1 MKKGTKP
8 VVFVVILLIF
18 CFAYLAFF
26 GVSSTFGD
34 ITTTYVKGAG
44 DIRFGIDI
52 RGGVEVTFVPDTT
65 ETVTDEQ
72 MASAEAVIKLRLLSQ
87 NITDSEVYTD
97 YDNNRI
103 IVRFPWKEDETEF
116 DPAAAIEELGAT
128 ALLTFREGLEIDADG
143 VPTGVTKDTIIIQGA
158 DVQKAEAVVISDGQN
173 QAASSYAVK
182 LTLNESGKQAFA
194 EATARLGG
202 KVISI
207 WMDDVCIADPVV
219 NKDEPITDGMAYI
232 TGSFSADEVK
242 ALADRINAGALP
254 FKLNSQNFNSIN
266 ATLGA
271 DALQAMVLAGIIA
284 FALVCLIMIFV
295 FRLPGVIASIALL
308 GQVAGSIAAIS
319 GFFPGIPSFTLTL
332 PGIAGIIL
340 AIGMG
345 VDANV
350 ITGERIREELA
361 KGRTLEKAIDIGFSR
376 AFTAVLD
383 GNITV
388 LIVSVILMGAF
399 GDPNSIFAIIFK
411 PFALLFGA
419 STSGVIYSFGYTL
432 FVGVICNLV
441 MGVGA
446 TRLMLKSISKFAI
459 FRKLWMYGGKK

>member
-1 MKKGTKP
+1 MKKVTKP
-8 VVFVVILLIF
+8 IVFIVAALIV
-18 CFAYLAFF
+18 CFAYLSFF
-26 GVSSTFGD
+26 GISTTFGD
-34 ITTTYVKGAG
+34 MKTTYVKGAG

-65 ETVTDEQ
+65 EAVTDEQ

-128 ALLTFREGLEIDADG
+128 ALLTFREGLEVDADG
-143 VPTGVTKDTIIIQGA
+143 LPTGVTKDTVIIQGS
-158 DVQKAEAVVISDGQN
+158 DVDNAKVEVMYLDQN
-173 QAASSYAVK
+173 QTTVSYVVK
-182 LTLNESGKQAFA
+182 LTLKESGKQAFA
-194 EATARLGG
+194 DATTRLGG
-202 KVISI
+202 EIISI
-207 WMDDVCIADPVV
+207 WMDDVCISYPTV
-219 NKDEPITDGMAYI
+219 NEDEPITDGIAFI
-232 TGSFSADEVK
+232 TGDFTAD
-242 ALADRINAGALP
+242 AANDLADRINAGALP

-284 FALVCLIMIFV
+284 FAIVCLIMIFV
-295 FRLPGVIASIALL
+295 FRLPGLVASIALL

-340 AIGMG
+340 SIGMG

-350 ITGERIREELA
+350 ITSERIREEIA
-361 KGRTLEKAIDIGFSR
+361 KGRTLEKAIDIGFSK
-376 AFTAVLD
+376 AFNAVLD

-388 LIVSVILMGAF
+388 LIVSIILMGAF
-399 GDPNSIFAIIFK
+399 GDPNGIFAWIFK
-411 PFALLFGA
+411 PFAFFFGA

-446 TRLMLKSISKFAI
+446 TRLMLKSISKFGP

>member
-1 MKKGTKP
+1 MKRVSKP
-8 VVFVVILLIF
+8 VVFIVAALIV
-18 CFAYLAFF
+18 CFAYLSFF
-26 GVSSTFGD
+26 GVSTTFGD
-34 ITTTYVKGAG
+34 IKTTYIKGAG

-65 ETVTDEQ
+65 EPVTDEQ
-72 MASAEAVIKLRLLSQ
+72 MSSAEAVIKLRLLSQ

-128 ALLTFREGLEIDADG
+128 ALLTFREGFEVDADG
-143 VPTGVTKDTIIIQGA
+143 APTGVTKDTVIIQGA
-158 DVQKAEAVVISDGQN
+158 DIEKAETIVIQDPN
-173 QAASSYAVK
+173 TMLTSYAVE
-182 LTLNESGKQAFA
+182 LTLKESGKQAFA
-194 EATARLGG
+194 DATKRLGG
-202 KVISI
+202 EIISI
-207 WMDDVCIADPVV
+207 WMDDVCISNPVV
-219 NKDEPITDGMAYI
+219 NKDEPITDGIACI
-232 TGSFSADEVK
+232 TGDFTADAAN

-271 DALQAMVLAGIIA
+271 GALQAMVLAGIIA
-284 FALVCLIMIFV
+284 FVVVCLIMIFV
-295 FRLPGVIASIALL
+295 FRLPGLIASIALL
-308 GQVAGSIAAIS
+308 GQAAGSIAAIS

-340 AIGMG
+340 SIGMG

-350 ITGERIREELA
+350 ITSERIREELA
-361 KGRTLEKAIDIGFSR
+361 KGRTLEKAIDIGFSK
-376 AFTAVLD
+376 AFGAVLD

-399 GDPNSIFAIIFK
+399 GDPNSIFAWIAKF
-411 PFALLFGA
+411 FTFLFGA

-446 TRLMLKSISKFAI
+446 TRLMLKSISKFEP
-459 FRKLWMYGGKK
+459 FRKLWLYGGKK

>member
-1 MKKGTKP
+1 MKRVSKP
-8 VVFVVILLIF
+8 VVFVVAVLIF

-34 ITTTYVKGAG
+34 IKTTYVKGAG

-52 RGGVEVTFVPDTT
+52 RGGVEVTFTPDTT
-65 ETVTDEQ
+65 DAVTDEQ
-72 MASAEAVIKLRLLSQ
+72 MASAEAVIKLRLLAQ

-128 ALLTFREGLEIDADG
+128 ALLTFREGNEVDANG
-143 VPTGVTKDTIIIQGA
+143 APAGVTKETIIIQGS
-158 DVQKAEAVVISDGQN
+158 DIEKAEAMVMQTSES
-173 QAASSYAVK
+173 ASSSSYVVQ
-182 LTLNESGKQAFA
+182 LTLKDSAKEVFA
-194 EATARLGG
+194 EATTRLGG
-202 KVISI
+202 KIISI
-207 WMDDVCIADPVV
+207 WMDDVCISYPTV
-219 NKDEPITDGMAYI
+219 NENEPITDGIAII
-232 TGSFSADEVK
+232 TGNFTAQGAKD
-242 ALADRINAGALP
+242 LANRINAGALP
-254 FKLNSQNFNSIN
+254 FRLNSDNYNSIS
-266 ATLGA
+266 ATLGS

-284 FALVCLIMIFV
+284 FAIVCIIMILI
-295 FRLPGVIASIALL
+295 FRLPGLVASIALL

-350 ITGERIREELA
+350 ITGERIREEIG
-361 KGRTLEKAIDIGFSR
+361 KGRTLEKAIDIGFSK

-388 LIVSVILMGAF
+388 LIVSIILMGAF
-399 GDPNSIFAIIFK
+399 GDPNSIFAWIFK
-411 PFALLFGA
+411 PFASLFGA

-446 TRLMLKSISKFAI
+446 TRLMLKSISKFAP

>member
-1 MKKGTKP
+1 MKKGSKL
-8 VVFVVILLIF
+8 VVFIVALLIF

-34 ITTTYVKGAG
+34 ITKTYVKGAG

-65 ETVTDEQ
+65 EVVTDEQ

-97 YDNNRI
+97 YENNRI

-128 ALLTFREGLEIDADG
+128 ALLTFREGYEVDSNGA
-143 VPTGVTKDTIIIQGA
+143 PSGVTKDTVIIQGV
-158 DVQKAEAVVISDGQN
+158 DVEKAEAVVLQGDQN
-173 QAASSYAVK
+173 QASSYAVK

-194 EATARLGG
+194 DATARLGG
-202 KVISI
+202 KIISI
-207 WMDDVCIADPVV
+207 WMDDVCIANPTV

-232 TGSFSADEVK
+232 TGGFTADDVK
-242 ALADRINAGALP
+242 DLANRINAGALP
-254 FKLNSQNFNSIN
+254 FKLSSQNFNSIN

-271 DALQAMVLAGIIA
+271 DALQAMLIAGIIA
-284 FALVCLIMIFV
+284 FVLVCLIMVFV
-295 FRLPGVIASIALL
+295 FRLPGLIASIALL

-350 ITGERIREELA
+350 ITSERIREELA

-376 AFTAVLD
+376 AFKAVLD

-388 LIVSVILMGAF
+388 LIVSIILMGAF
-399 GDPNSIFAIIFK
+399 GDPNSIFAWPFKIFS
-411 PFALLFGA
+411 FLFGA

-446 TRLMLKSISKFAI
+446 TRLMLKSISKFRP

>member
-1 MKKGTKP
+1 MKKGSKL
-8 VVFVVILLIF
+8 VVFIVALLIF

-34 ITTTYVKGAG
+34 ITKTYVKGAG

-65 ETVTDEQ
+65 EVVTDEQ

-97 YDNNRI
+97 YENNRI

-128 ALLTFREGLEIDADG
+128 ALLTFREGYEVDSNGA
-143 VPTGVTKDTIIIQGA
+143 PNGVTKDTVIIQGA
-158 DVQKAEAVVISDGQN
+158 DVQKAEAVLLQGEQN
-173 QAASSYAVK
+173 QADSYAVK

-194 EATARLGG
+194 DATARLGG
-202 KVISI
+202 KIISI
-207 WMDDVCIADPVV
+207 WMDDVCIAYPTV
-219 NKDEPITDGMAYI
+219 KEGQAMTDGIAYI
-232 TGSFSADEVK
+232 TGSFGADEVK
-242 ALADRINAGALP
+242 DLANKINAGALP
-254 FKLNSQNFNSIN
+254 FKLDSQNFNSIN

-271 DALQAMVLAGIIA
+271 DALQAMLIAGIIA
-284 FALVCLIMIFV
+284 FVVVCLIMIFV
-295 FRLPGVIASIALL
+295 FRLPGLIASIALL

-319 GFFPGIPSFTLTL
+319 GFFPSIPSFTLTL

-350 ITGERIREELA
+350 ITSERIREELA
-361 KGRTLEKAIDIGFSR
+361 K
-376 AFTAVLD
+376 
-383 GNITV
+383 
-388 LIVSVILMGAF
+388 
-399 GDPNSIFAIIFK
+399 
-411 PFALLFGA
+411 
-419 STSGVIYSFGYTL
+419 
-432 FVGVICNLV
+432 
-441 MGVGA
+441 
-446 TRLMLKSISKFAI
+446 
-459 FRKLWMYGGKK
+459 

>member
-1 MKKGTKP
+1 MKKVSKF
-8 VVFVVILLIF
+8 VVFIVAVLIF

-26 GVSSTFGD
+26 GVSTTFGD
-34 ITTTYVKGAG
+34 FKTTHVKGAA
-44 DIRFGIDI
+44 DIRLGIDI

-65 ETVTDEQ
+65 DDVTDDQ

-128 ALLTFREGLEIDADG
+128 ALLTFREGYEIDADG
-143 VPTGVTKDTIIIQGA
+143 APTGVTKDTIIIQGS
-158 DVQKAEAVVISDGQN
+158 DVEKAEAMVIQTSQTSP
-173 QAASSYAVK
+173 SSYVVK
-182 LTLNESGKQAFA
+182 LTLKEGGKEAFA

-202 KVISI
+202 EIISI
-207 WMDDVCIADPVV
+207 WMDDVCISNPTV
-219 NKDEPITDGMAYI
+219 NEDGPITDGIAII
-232 TGSFSADEVK
+232 TGVTAQQAKD
-242 ALADRINAGALP
+242 LADRINAGALP
-254 FKLNSQNFNSIN
+254 FRLNSENYNSIS
-266 ATLGA
+266 ATLGS

-284 FALVCLIMIFV
+284 FVLVCLIMIFF
-295 FRLPGVIASIALL
+295 FRLPGLIASIALL

-340 AIGMG
+340 SIGMG

-350 ITGERIREELA
+350 ITSERIREELG
-361 KGRTLEKAIDIGFSR
+361 KGRTLEKALDIGFSR

-388 LIVSVILMGAF
+388 LIVSIILMGAF
-399 GDPNSIFAIIFK
+399 GDPNSIFAWIFK
-411 PFALLFGA
+411 PFTFMFGA

-446 TRLMLKSISKFAI
+446 TRLMLKSISKFAP
-459 FRKLWMYGGKK
+459 FRKFWMYGGKK

>member
-1 MKKGTKP
+1 MKRVAKP
-8 VVFVVILLIF
+8 VVFIVAALIF
-18 CFAYLAFF
+18 ALAFF
-26 GVSSTFGD
+26 SFFGASSTFGD
-34 ITTTYVKGAG
+34 IKTTYIKGAG
-44 DIRFGIDI
+44 DIRLGIDI
-52 RGGVEVTFVPDTT
+52 RGGVEVTFTPDTD

-103 IVRFPWKEDETEF
+103 IVRFPWKEDETDF

-128 ALLTFREGLEIDADG
+128 ALLTFREGNEVDSTGA
-143 VPTGVTKDTIIIQGA
+143 PSGVTKDTIILQGS
-158 DVQKAEAVVISDGQN
+158 DVEKAEAMVYTDPNTNMSTYMVQ
-173 QAASSYAVK
+173 
-182 LTLNESGKQAFA
+182 LTLKENGKQAFA
-194 EATARLGG
+194 EATERLKG

-207 WMDDVCIADPVV
+207 WMDDVCISYPTVEEKISDGNAMISGNFDA
-219 NKDEPITDGMAYI
+219 ESATD
-232 TGSFSADEVK
+232 
-242 ALADRINAGALP
+242 LANRINAGALP
-254 FKLNSQNFNSIN
+254 FRLNTDNYNSIN
-266 ATLGA
+266 ATLGS

-284 FALVCLIMIFV
+284 FAIICLIMIFV
-295 FRLPGVIASIALL
+295 FRLPGLVACVALL

-340 AIGMG
+340 SIGMG

-350 ITGERIREELA
+350 ITGERIREEIA
-361 KGRTLEKAIDIGFSR
+361 KGRTLEKAIDIGFSK

-388 LIVSVILMGAF
+388 LIVSIILMGAF
-399 GDPNSIFAIIFK
+399 GDPSSIFAWILK
-411 PFALLFGA
+411 PFMFMFGA

-446 TRLMLKSISKFAI
+446 TRLMLKSISKFAP
-459 FRKLWMYGGKK
+459 FRKLWLYGGKK

>member
-1 MKKGTKP
+1 MKRGTKP

-103 IVRFPWKEDETEF
+103 IVRFPWKEDEAEF

-128 ALLTFREGLEIDADG
+128 ALLTFREGYEVDSNGAPD
-143 VPTGVTKDTIIIQGA
+143 GVTKETIILQGA
-158 DVQKAEAVVISDGQN
+158 DVEKAEAVVYQN
-173 QAASSYAVK
+173 EKTGAPSYAVE
-182 LTLNESGKQAFA
+182 LTLKESGKQAFA
-194 EATARLGG
+194 EATERLAG
-202 KVISI
+202 KIISI
-207 WMDDVCIADPVV
+207 WMDDLCISNPTV
-219 NKDEPITDGMAYI
+219 NGENGPITNGIASI
-232 TGSFSADEVK
+232 TGNFTANEATD
-242 ALADRINAGALP
+242 LADRINAGALP
-254 FKLNSQNFNSIN
+254 FKLNSQNFNSIS

-271 DALQAMVLAGIIA
+271 DALQAMLLAGIIA
-284 FALVCLIMIFV
+284 FVLVCIIMIFV
-295 FRLPGVIASIALL
+295 FRLPGLIASIALL

-361 KGRTLEKAIDIGFSR
+361 KGRTLEKAIDIGFSK

-446 TRLMLKSISKFAI
+446 TRLMLKSISKFAP

>member
-1 MKKGTKP
+1 MKRVSKP
-8 VVFVVILLIF
+8 VVFIVATLIV
-18 CFAYLAFF
+18 CFAYLSFF
-26 GVSSTFGD
+26 GVSTTFGD
-34 ITTTYVKGAG
+34 IKTTYIKGAG

-65 ETVTDEQ
+65 EPVTDEQ
-72 MASAEAVIKLRLLSQ
+72 MSSAEAVIKLRLLSQ

-128 ALLTFREGLEIDADG
+128 ALLTFREGFEVDADG
-143 VPTGVTKDTIIIQGA
+143 APTGVTKDTVIIQGA
-158 DVQKAEAVVISDGQN
+158 DIEKAETIVIQDPN
-173 QAASSYAVK
+173 TMLTSYAVE
-182 LTLNESGKQAFA
+182 LTLKESGKQAFA
-194 EATARLGG
+194 DATKRLGG
-202 KVISI
+202 EIISI
-207 WMDDVCIADPVV
+207 WMDDVCISNPVV
-219 NKDEPITDGMAYI
+219 NKDEPITDGIACI
-232 TGSFSADEVK
+232 TGDFTADAAN

-271 DALQAMVLAGIIA
+271 GALQAMVLAGIIA
-284 FALVCLIMIFV
+284 FVVVCLIMIFV
-295 FRLPGVIASIALL
+295 FRLPGLIASIALL
-308 GQVAGSIAAIS
+308 GQAAGSIAAIS

-340 AIGMG
+340 SIGMG

-350 ITGERIREELA
+350 ITSERIREELA
-361 KGRTLEKAIDIGFSR
+361 KGRTLEKAIDIGFSK
-376 AFTAVLD
+376 AFGAVLD

-399 GDPNSIFAIIFK
+399 GDPNSIFAWIAKF
-411 PFALLFGA
+411 FTFLFGA

-446 TRLMLKSISKFAI
+446 TRLMLKSISKFKP
-459 FRKLWMYGGKK
+459 FRKLWLYGGKK